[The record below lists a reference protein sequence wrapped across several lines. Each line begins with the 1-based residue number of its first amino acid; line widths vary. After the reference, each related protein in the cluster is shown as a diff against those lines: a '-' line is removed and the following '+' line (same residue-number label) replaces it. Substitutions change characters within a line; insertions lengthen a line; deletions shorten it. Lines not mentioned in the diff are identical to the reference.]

1 MIVRLHSAVMDGL
14 DVRPVAV
21 EVEVRV
27 GLPSFTI
34 VGARDPTNHAV
45 HQRLRSAIESQG
57 YRVPQRRITV
67 NVAPS
72 SIHER
77 VPALDL
83 PIALGILA
91 ASEQIPIDGLDRI
104 LTLGGLTPGGA
115 LAHVRGAFPIAET
128 AARDDRAIV
137 LPPDQHREVTAVRGL
152 QVLEAHTLKRVI
164 GVLANPPAATASKPS
179 LRRSPSTAPTMEDVR
194 GHVRA
199 KAELAAAVAT
209 GKSPLL
215 VGPTGAGKTALARS
229 VASLLPPMTDAEQ
242 ETLTRIHSAAGL
254 HDCDG
259 LIVDRP
265 FRIPHHGTSEPGLLG
280 SIARPGEVTLAHHGV
295 VYLDDVTA
303 IRPGLVGA
311 VRKVLRDR
319 AVTVYGKSWVRRM
332 PADAVLIGGTTG
344 CLCGHA
350 FTSLCRCT
358 PQDHDR
364 YARKIDA
371 VRGLFDTEILVL
383 PEPPTT

>member
-21 EVEVRV
+21 EVDVRV
-27 GLPSFTI
+27 GLPSFT
-34 VGARDPTNHAV
+34 VVRARDSTNHAV
-45 HQRLRSAIESQG
+45 HLRLRSAIVSQG
-57 YRVPQRRITV
+57 FVMPQRRITV

-72 SIHER
+72 SIRER

-91 ASEQIPIDGLDRI
+91 ASEQMPIDGLDRI
-104 LTLGGLTPGGA
+104 LTFGGLTPGGA

-128 AARDDRAIV
+128 AAQDERAIV
-137 LPPDQHREVTAVRGL
+137 LPPDQHREVSSIRGL
-152 QVLEAHTLKRVI
+152 QVLEARTLKGAARAF
-164 GVLANPPAATASKPS
+164 ANPSPATASKS
-179 LRRSPSTAPTMEDVR
+179 AVRRATRTVPAMEDVR

-199 KAELAAAVAT
+199 KAEVATAVAA

-215 VGPTGAGKTALARS
+215 VGPTGAGKTTLARCT
-229 VASLLPPMTDAEQ
+229 ASLLPPMTDAEQ
-242 ETLTRIHSAAGL
+242 ETVTRIQSAAGL

-265 FRIPHHGTSEPGLLG
+265 FRVPHHGTSEPGLLG

-303 IRPGLVGA
+303 IRPGLVVA
-311 VRKVLRDR
+311 AHKVLRDR
-319 AVTVYGKSWVRRM
+319 AVTVYGRSWVRRM

-350 FTSLCRCT
+350 FTSLCSCT

-383 PEPPTT
+383 PEPPIA

>member
-21 EVEVRV
+21 EVDVRV
-27 GLPSFTI
+27 GLPSLTI
-34 VGARDPTNHAV
+34 VGARDSTDHSV
-45 HQRLRSAIESQG
+45 HQRLRGAIESQG
-57 YRVPQRRITV
+57 YRMPQRRITV

-72 SIHER
+72 SIRER

-83 PIALGILA
+83 PVALGILA
-91 ASEQIPIDGLDRI
+91 ASEQIPIAGLDRT

-115 LAHVRGAFPIAET
+115 LTHIRGAYPIAET
-128 AARDDRAIV
+128 AAAENRVIV
-137 LPPDQHREVTAVRGL
+137 LPAEQHREVSGVRGL
-152 QVLEAHTLKRVI
+152 RVLQARTLKGAVRAFTTSSPVRQQTRP
-164 GVLANPPAATASKPS
+164 V
-179 LRRSPSTAPTMEDVR
+179 RRAERTAPATVDVP
-194 GHVRA
+194 GFDRA
-199 KAELAAAVAT
+199 KGELAEAIAAGASV
-209 GKSPLL
+209 LL
-215 VGPTGAGKTALARS
+215 VGPSRADKAMLARS
-229 VASLLPPMTDAEQ
+229 VRSLLPPMTESEQ
-242 ETLTRIHSAAGL
+242 QVVTRIHSAAGL

-265 FRIPHHGTSEPGLLG
+265 FRVPHHGTSESGLLG

-295 VYLDDVTA
+295 VYLDEVTA

-311 VRKVLRDR
+311 VHQVLRDR
-319 AVTVYGKSWVRRM
+319 AVTVYGRSWVRRM
-332 PADAVLIGGTTG
+332 PAEATLIAGTTG

-350 FTSLCRCT
+350 FTSTCSCT
-358 PQDHDR
+358 PPDHDR

-383 PEPPTT
+383 PEPPAT

>member
-21 EVEVRV
+21 DVEVRV
-27 GLPSFTI
+27 GPPSFTI
-34 VGARDPTNHAV
+34 VGARDSTNHSV
-45 HQRLRSAIESQG
+45 HQRLRSAIVSQG

-72 SIHER
+72 SIRER
-77 VPALDL
+77 IPALDL

-128 AARDDRAIV
+128 AAQDDRAIV
-137 LPPDQHREVTAVRGL
+137 LPADQHREVTAVRGL

-164 GVLANPPAATASKPS
+164 GVLANPPAATASKS
-179 LRRSPSTAPTMEDVR
+179 SVRRTTGTAPAMEDVR
-194 GHVRA
+194 GHFRA
-199 KAELAAAVAT
+199 KVELAKAVAA

-215 VGPTGAGKTALARS
+215 VGPTGAGKTALARC
-229 VASLLPPMTDAEQ
+229 VGSLLPPMTVPEQ
-242 ETLTRIHSAAGL
+242 ETVTRIHSAAGL

-265 FRIPHHGTSEPGLLG
+265 FRVPHHGTSEPGLLG

-303 IRPGLVGA
+303 IRSGLVGA
-311 VRKVLRDR
+311 VHEVLRDR

-332 PADAVLIGGTTG
+332 PADAILIGGTTG

-350 FTSLCRCT
+350 FTSLCSCT

-383 PEPPTT
+383 PEPPIT

>member
-21 EVEVRV
+21 DVDVRV

-34 VGARDPTNHAV
+34 VGARDSTNHAV

-72 SIHER
+72 SIRER

-83 PIALGILA
+83 PIALGVLA

-104 LTLGGLTPGGA
+104 LTLGGLTPGGG

-128 AARDDRAIV
+128 TAQDDRAIL
-137 LPPDQHREVTAVRGL
+137 LPADQRREVSAVRGL
-152 QVLEAHTLKRVI
+152 QVLEARTLKGAARA
-164 GVLANPPAATASKPS
+164 LATPSPAPVSKS
-179 LRRSPSTAPTMEDVR
+179 SVGRTTGTAPAMENVR
-194 GHVRA
+194 GHVRS
-199 KAELAAAVAT
+199 KAELTAAVAA

-229 VASLLPPMTDAEQ
+229 VGSLLPPMTDAEQ
-242 ETLTRIHSAAGL
+242 RTVTRIHSAAGL

-265 FRIPHHGTSEPGLLG
+265 FRVPHHGTSEPGLLG
-280 SIARPGEVTLAHHGV
+280 SIERPGEVTLAHHGV
-295 VYLDDVTA
+295 DYLDDVTA
-303 IRPGLVGA
+303 IRPGLIGA
-311 VRKVLRDR
+311 VHKVLRDR

-332 PADAVLIGGTTG
+332 PADAILIGATTG

-350 FTSLCRCT
+350 FTSLCGCT